1 MAKIMNKNDLMVLYK
16 LRYGVKCLEASMY
29 YGYTKK
35 KYEEAI
41 DDWDRMESIHNIE
54 EEEEIYRRRLRC
66 ENIEIEKNL
75 KNNFI

>member
-1 MAKIMNKNDLMVLYK
+1 MSKIMNKNDLMLLYK
-16 LRYGVKCLEASMY
+16 ARYGIKCLEASMY
-29 YGYTKK
+29 YGYTKQ

-41 DDWDRMESIHNIE
+41 ADWDILEGIHNIE
-54 EEEEIYRRRLRC
+54 EEEAIYRRRLRC

>member
-1 MAKIMNKNDLMVLYK
+1 MAKLLNKNELMILYK
-16 LRYGVKCLEASMY
+16 SRYGQKCLEASMY

-41 DDWDRMESIHNIE
+41 EDWDIMESVHNIE